1 VTAVTQNARKATNL
15 TLDSQLVEE
24 ARSLKVNVSRAAE
37 AGIAD
42 AVRLEKLRLWQEEN
56 AEAIADTNA
65 WVDRNGLPLAKYRV
79 F

>member
-1 VTAVTQNARKATNL
+1 MTQNARKATNL